1 MRGKSLICSLYFV
14 KFGQLIMQFYSV
26 EEKRTA
32 SEQKIVVQD
41 LLETL
46 LSLRL
51 SKGFLRDG
59 ASIFGRITLNTS

>member
-1 MRGKSLICSLYFV
+1 
-14 KFGQLIMQFYSV
+14 MQFYSV